1 VSAHALWYLTRGT
14 GLVALVLVTLSVVIG
29 IASSLRTGGTRTPR
43 FVVGGLHRNVSL
55 LTVAFIVVHVVTTIL
70 DAYAPIRLVDAVIPF
85 ISSYRPIWLG
95 LGALAFDI
103 ILALVITSLVRVRIG
118 LKTWRGIHWFA
129 YACFPIVVVHALG
142 TGSDASQHW
151 LLAVVIV
158 CVAAVVLA
166 VLARLW
172 QIRSERM
179 PLAIAGTAMVIVLPL
194 ALIGWANN
202 GPLALGWA
210 ARAGTPKSLLGGRSS
225 SAAPTSQPAS
235 TTSATSSLPNPPY
248 SGSVAGSISATPT
261 DSAGNTSVTLG
272 LTTSGSAHARLKIVL
287 NGQSDG
293 NGGLN
298 TLTSSTATYGPTS
311 NPNLYSG
318 TVIALQN
325 NAISISLSTTS
336 TTPAKLLID
345 TTVSINFSAGT
356 VTGTYQAR

>member
-1 VSAHALWYLTRGT
+1 MSAHALWYLTRGT

-29 IASSLRTGGTRTPR
+29 IAASLRTGGTRTPR

-103 ILALVITSLVRVRIG
+103 ILALVISSLVRVRIG

-151 LLAVVIV
+151 LLAVVIA
-158 CVAAVVLA
+158 CVAAVALA
-166 VLARLW
+166 VLVRLW

-179 PLAIAGTAMVIVLPL
+179 PIALAGTALVIVLPL
-194 ALIGWANN
+194 ALIGWATS
-202 GPLALGWA
+202 GPLAHGWA

-225 SAAPTSQPAS
+225 ATSQPAA
-235 TTSATSSLPNPPY
+235 TTSTTSSLPNPPY
-248 SGSVAGSISATPT
+248 SGSVSGSISATPT
-261 DSAGNTSVTLG
+261 DSSGNTSVTLDM
-272 LTTSGSAHARLKIVL
+272 TTAGSARARLKIVL

-298 TLTSSTATYGPTS
+298 TLTSSTVTYGPTS
-311 NPNLYSG
+311 NSSLYTG
-318 TVIALQN
+318 TVIGLQN
-325 NAISISLSTTS
+325 NQVSISLSSTS
-336 TTPAKLLID
+336 TTPAKLLVN
-345 TTVSINFSAGT
+345 TTLSINFSAGT
-356 VTGTYQAR
+356 VTGTFQAR